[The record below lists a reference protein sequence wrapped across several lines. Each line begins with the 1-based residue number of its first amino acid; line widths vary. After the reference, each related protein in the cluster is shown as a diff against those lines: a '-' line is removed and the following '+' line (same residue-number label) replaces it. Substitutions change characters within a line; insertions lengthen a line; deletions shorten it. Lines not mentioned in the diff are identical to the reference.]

1 MFLSL
6 PGALFM
12 QGVEFACLAND
23 ACGAPIPWQVTC
35 PWEFFDGKIFHLKL
49 IKAVGGS
56 PLLEVCDNK
65 VQHLVEVERMRDAIL
80 GNRDFA
86 YAEPKTDSA
95 LAADAAAAD
104 AASPASAVTP
114 KASSKKAKGKKA
126 ATPLLPLPVNR
137 VGTTPLFPK
146 SGGKMGG
153 EKEAEIYAAAYAH
166 AYVAYCT
173 SGGGPAP
180 QPKAAAIAAPSR
192 QQLEA
197 EAYAKGYATA
207 MAGSGGSPFQQMAA
221 GGYKRPNL
229 SQGPS
234 QRPPARGSFH
244 RPRGGSAQAR
254 VIRQAAAYANYHT
267 AGFASPNP
275 VGGRGGGRGGRK
287 GAKNLAGFPAVDAR
301 TPAGPNWNT
310 IVGF

>member
-1 MFLSL
+1 
-6 PGALFM
+6 M

-49 IKAVGGS
+49 IKAAGGS

-86 YAEPKTDSA
+86 FAEPKTDGSV
-95 LAADAAAAD
+95 AAAAAA
-104 AASPASAVTP
+104 AASTAAPAVTP
-114 KASSKKAKGKKA
+114 KASAKKAKGKKG
-126 ATPLLPLPVNR
+126 TPLLPLPVNR
-137 VGTTPLFPK
+137 VGTTPPFPK
-146 SGGKMGG
+146 SGKMGG
-153 EKEAEIYAAAYAH
+153 GGDKEAEIYAAAYAH

-173 SGGGPAP
+173 SGGGGAAP
-180 QPKAAAIAAPSR
+180 QPKAAAVAASPSR

-207 MAGSGGSPFQQMAA
+207 MAGSGGGSPFQQMAAA

-229 SQGPS
+229 SQGQS
-234 QRPPARGSFH
+234 QRPPSRPFH

-254 VIRQAAAYANYHT
+254 IIRQAAAYANYHT
-267 AGFASPNP
+267 AGISSPNP
-275 VGGRGGGRGGRK
+275 LGGGGGGGRGGGRGGRK
-287 GAKNLAGFPAVDAR
+287 GAKSQTGGGFPAVDAR